1 VDPSVKNLREWV
13 VLLFLL
19 FCVLDIAGLQYGV
32 TLAQDAAPQPNPDAG
47 QIVSMVHGARGAW
60 VNVYVTTR
68 QILIFQGLLTGAAL
82 SLLATLGLIVAHGVR
97 QVRATQAP
105 PARAPAVSRRRKR

>member
-1 VDPSVKNLREWV
+1 VDPSVKNVREWV

-32 TLAQDAAPQPNPDAG
+32 TLARDAAPQPNPDAG

-60 VNVYVTTR
+60 YNVYVTTR

-82 SLLATLGLIVAHGVR
+82 SLLATLSLIVAHGIR
-97 QVRATQAP
+97 QVRA
-105 PARAPAVSRRRKR
+105 ARAPAVSRHRKR